1 MLDLAISDMATITSW
16 SDPESCPF
24 CGGALA
30 SPGAGFV
37 DHVDDHPDC
46 AERFD
51 EWRERVAND
60 VRGGWSG

>member
-1 MLDLAISDMATITSW
+1 MATNTSW

-37 DHVDDHPDC
+37 DHVDDNPDC

-51 EWRERVAND
+51 EWRERVAGD
-60 VRGGWSG
+60 VRAGWSG